1 MKPNLTTYKTKQT
14 LYLLL
19 FAILINGCYKEIN
32 YFPEY
37 KNPQSILFI
46 DEKPV
51 IESKDSSF
59 MLATIESFGNK
70 TLEISFDK
78 QSKIY
83 INGEEINNNT
93 DFNFGTIDKN
103 SKYTIRQYIPYSI
116 DQTYTL
122 QFTTL
127 PLIHIEYNYDKVP
140 DEPKAPAK
148 ITLIDPQHKGAIIEN
163 CGIETRGRHTLK
175 MPKKSYGIEIRQNFD
190 INENKNITWLGM
202 YTDDDWI
209 LDAAYPDSCRM
220 RNKVLYTLWGDFQRN
235 AHERGY
241 NSMHS
246 EIHSRFAEMFIN
258 EQYVGLYCLSERIE
272 AKMLGIK
279 KEQTGK
285 QGYLYKAE
293 DWTDATLMT
302 GVADTM
308 DIQDKWEGWEQ
319 KYPNSDEGLIWK
331 PLYNFIDFV
340 AQSNKDVFVQDVASH
355 IYIDQAVDYLIFI
368 NFIFSWDNLGNNIVL
383 AKYSENDPFYI
394 IPWDLNASM
403 GRNWKGFEEN
413 ATTYIQANLF
423 ERLSFTNAHN
433 YRGLTKKRYSE
444 LREDA
449 LQFDWIE
456 KSFRNNAELLKTS
469 GALDRENLRW
479 PESPVYIDKE
489 IDYILNWAQ
498 QRLNYLDEF
507 YTNY

>member
-1 MKPNLTTYKTKQT
+1 
-14 LYLLL
+14 
-19 FAILINGCYKEIN
+19 
-32 YFPEY
+32 
-37 KNPQSILFI
+37 
-46 DEKPV
+46 
-51 IESKDSSF
+51 
-59 MLATIESFGNK
+59 
-70 TLEISFDK
+70 
-78 QSKIY
+78 
-83 INGEEINNNT
+83 
-93 DFNFGTIDKN
+93 
-103 SKYTIRQYIPYSI
+103 
-116 DQTYTL
+116 
-122 QFTTL
+122 
-127 PLIHIEYNYDKVP
+127 
-140 DEPKAPAK
+140 
-148 ITLIDPQHKGAIIEN
+148 
-163 CGIETRGRHTLK
+163 
-175 MPKKSYGIEIRQNFD
+175 
-190 INENKNITWLGM
+190 
-202 YTDDDWI
+202 
-209 LDAAYPDSCRM
+209 
-220 RNKVLYTLWGDFQRN
+220 
-235 AHERGY
+235 
-241 NSMHS
+241 
-246 EIHSRFAEMFIN
+246 
-258 EQYVGLYCLSERIE
+258 
-272 AKMLGIK
+272 
-279 KEQTGK
+279 
-285 QGYLYKAE
+285 
-293 DWTDATLMT
+293 
-302 GVADTM
+302 M

-368 NFIFSWDNLGNNIVL
+368 NFIYSWDNLGNNIVL

-403 GRNWKGFEEN
+403 GRNWEGFEEN